1 MVSLCDYRPVIDHL
15 FQLAVV
21 AALVG
26 IAIVLSKGLNK
37 MADDQ
42 KTQLDALISTIKTG
56 ISGLADTLTTTAAD
70 LQAAVRDFTAK
81 IAAIPNAP
89 DLSSELS
96 DLGAIADAVVGVKT
110 KVVDI
115 DTAIKTADPGPTEP
129 PPPVEPVE
137 PPV

>member
-1 MVSLCDYRPVIDHL
+1 MKFEFHL
-15 FQLAVV
+15 YVHSDSDISARLDRFENTLREMK
-21 AALVG
+21 
-26 IAIVLSKGLNK
+26 S

-70 LQAAVRDFTAK
+70 LQAAVRDFAAK

-129 PPPVEPVE
+129 IPPVEPIE
-137 PPV
+137 PPA